1 MMELVLATS
10 EMKEEVMWWDRSC
23 PLESEKDLDGH
34 RVGSHSHKK
43 KI

>member
-10 EMKEEVMWWDRSC
+10 EMKEEVMWWDMD
-23 PLESEKDLDGH
+23 LESEKDLDEH
-34 RVGSHSHKK
+34 RVGSHSYKK